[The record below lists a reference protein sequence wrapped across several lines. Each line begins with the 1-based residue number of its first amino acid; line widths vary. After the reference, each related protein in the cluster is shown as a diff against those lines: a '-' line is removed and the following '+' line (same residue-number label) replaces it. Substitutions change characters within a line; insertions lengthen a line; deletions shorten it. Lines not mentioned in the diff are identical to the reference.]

1 MEQITSRQLFD
12 GVRFYEFSGY
22 STYVDTTDTDPYPGM
37 TFYIGSLSATASGT
51 NTLGIG
57 SKSFDYITSSPLVTV
72 GQLIKIESTSL
83 YVHGYM
89 LGAVTS
95 AYIDGAGITHINVD
109 TYEFHGEGVST
120 QWNITLQI
128 LNGGAN
134 AVQNPNA
141 PHVAKL
147 VVADAQLYA
156 PSTYVAQVLIP
167 SQIDNTETIT
177 SNTPTHYAGY
187 TFTKWKK
194 QINVLEDFS
203 DLHKPWLG
211 TTVTIRLKI
220 AKTTTTLAGST
231 VVYEFR
237 DYNHTFTESNFSTS
251 AGGFTPGQTYPNYP
265 TQSRCTTYSD
275 DYIDNFTSTF
285 DYVYNSDGEI
295 ISQTLVSYSFPED
308 GNPDNPQPWSY
319 VKDVSPGSFFEPPTP

>member
-1 MEQITSRQLFD
+1 MQQITTRQLFD
-12 GVRFYEFSGY
+12 GAKFYGFYGY

-37 TFYIGSLSATASGT
+37 TFYQGSFNVSASGS

-57 SKSFDYITSSPLVTV
+57 SKSFDYITSSPLLTV
-72 GQLIKIESTSL
+72 GQLIKIKSTSTI
-83 YVHGYM
+83 VSGYM
-89 LGAVTS
+89 LGVVTS
-95 AYIDGAGITHINVD
+95 ASIDGAGITHINVD
-109 TYEFHGEGVST
+109 TYEFYGNGVST
-120 QWNITLQI
+120 QWNIILQLDI
-128 LNGGAN
+128 GAN

-141 PHVAKL
+141 PHIAKL
-147 VVADAQLYA
+147 VVADAQLNT
-156 PSTYVAQVLIP
+156 PSTYLASVLIP
-167 SQIDNTETIT
+167 SEINNTETIT

-194 QINVLEDFS
+194 QIVIFEDFS

-211 TTVTIRLKI
+211 TTVTIRVKI

-231 VVYEFR
+231 VDYEFR
-237 DYNHTFTESNFSTS
+237 DYDHTFTGDNFSTMA
-251 AGGFTPGQTYPNYP
+251 AGFQPGQTYPNYP
-265 TQSRCTTYSD
+265 TQSRCTTYSA

-285 DYVYNSDGEI
+285 EYYYNSDGDI
-295 ISQTLVSYSFPED
+295 ISETLVTYSFPDD